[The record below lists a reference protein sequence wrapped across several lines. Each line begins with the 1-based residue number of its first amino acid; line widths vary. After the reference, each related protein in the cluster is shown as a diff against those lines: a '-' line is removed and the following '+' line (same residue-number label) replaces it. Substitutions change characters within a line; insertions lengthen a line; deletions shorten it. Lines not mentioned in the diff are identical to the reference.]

1 MEEEEKSEEWQCCRN
16 SKLAH
21 VNTLSLAFIICSI
34 VCASMCHRD
43 PPMEAALL
51 ASSPLPHPV
60 PKVSQ
65 QLTATH
71 CPPPPLYTS
80 PVSLM
85 SFSPQPHPFLPA
97 HTDPPSSVLPI
108 AHQLL
113 VFLYL
118 SCLSPSSFLLLI
130 WLLALLLNVLD
141 NTKPLSSSSLHHVFS
156 LWNPLLIFSCDSF
169 VL

>member
-1 MEEEEKSEEWQCCRN
+1 MEEEEEKSEEWQCCRS

-71 CPPPPLYTS
+71 CPPPPLCTS
-80 PVSLM
+80 PV
-85 SFSPQPHPFLPA
+85 
-97 HTDPPSSVLPI
+97 PI
-108 AHQLL
+108 PL
-113 VFLYL
+113 FR
-118 SCLSPSSFLLLI
+118 SCLF
-130 WLLALLLNVLD
+130 
-141 NTKPLSSSSLHHVFS
+141 PLSLTLSSLLTLILSQRCS
-156 LWNPLLIFSCDSF
+156 LLHTNSCISP
-169 VL
+169 V